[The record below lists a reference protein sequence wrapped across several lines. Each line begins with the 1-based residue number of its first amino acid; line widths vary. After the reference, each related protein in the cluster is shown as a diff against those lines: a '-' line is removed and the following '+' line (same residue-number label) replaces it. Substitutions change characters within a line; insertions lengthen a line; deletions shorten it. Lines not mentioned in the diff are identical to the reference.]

1 METMMLMPQ
10 AVAAT
15 STRRRA
21 VSSYVHV
28 PETFGALPTTAF
40 AGHVCTWS
48 SATNGNAIR
57 QAKALKAIGYRR
69 LGEMTST

>member
-1 METMMLMPQ
+1 METKMLMPQ

-15 STRRRA
+15 SRRRA

-28 PETFGALPTTAF
+28 PMTFGALPTTAS

-57 QAKALKAIGYRR
+57 QAKALKAFGTRR
-69 LGEMTST
+69 LGEMHTT